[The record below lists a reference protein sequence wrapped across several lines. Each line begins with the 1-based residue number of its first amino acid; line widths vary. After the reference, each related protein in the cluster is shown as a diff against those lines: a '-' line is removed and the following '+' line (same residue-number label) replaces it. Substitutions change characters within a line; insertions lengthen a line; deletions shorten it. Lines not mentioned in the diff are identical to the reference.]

1 MRQPHL
7 GVLAAALIAPVVATL
22 WVWLTA
28 RTGLTF
34 HFYPLLIALAPSF
47 VVTRLV
53 RVSVSRPAGMGLVA
67 AGIAAVATGWLTLGV
82 LGARPAATFVEGQWR
97 RGLRGDLVD
106 RPRRAAGGPPAPA
119 RRLSA

>member
-82 LGARPAATFVEGQWR
+82 LGARPAATFVEGQWGGVGFEVISFTVVGALLAARLLR
-97 RGLRGDLVD
+97 RV
-106 RPRRAAGGPPAPA
+106 A
-119 RRLSA
+119 